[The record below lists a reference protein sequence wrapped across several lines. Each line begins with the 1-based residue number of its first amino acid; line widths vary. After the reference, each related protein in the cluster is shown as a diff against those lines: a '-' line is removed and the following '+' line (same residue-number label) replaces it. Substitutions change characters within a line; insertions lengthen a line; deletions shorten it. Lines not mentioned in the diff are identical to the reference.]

1 MAATGELRESSVPV
15 AASKLSGT
23 LNRESRIGGMAG
35 MAPELLLVPLYV
47 FGSVQMHRIP
57 ALPLERDALMPSDMA
72 DFGGGEVRQDEVVRG
87 GARRCE
93 AVRGEV
99 MRGDA
104 RRGEAR

>member
-57 ALPLERDALMPSDMA
+57 ALPLERGKPMVIHGVERDSWLEILNSDIT
-72 DFGGGEVRQDEVVRG
+72 GTLGVQTLLCHRIWLTS
-87 GARRCE
+87 E
-93 AVRGEV
+93 AVR
-99 MRGDA
+99 
-104 RRGEAR
+104 